1 MKNKVFKVASI
12 FLLLGICLTAFKNE
26 EFARNKTGLYVP
38 TEDPYMYL
46 YCGSVDVTNGE
57 IVYVCTTPRESIPLQ
72 IVVSNGNW
80 VIEYATSSA
89 EDHIGLSERH
99 DSSDAT
105 IHIWPDGTPGT
116 YEIDFYLEDVK
127 MATLTIVVQEE

>member
-26 EFARNKTGLYVP
+26 EFARNKAGVLVP
-38 TEDPYMYL
+38 TEEPYMYL
-46 YCGSVDVTNGE
+46 YVGSVDVTDGE
-57 IVYVCTTPRESIPLQ
+57 IVYYINSSEPFPLQ
-72 IVVSNGNW
+72 IIVSNGNW
-80 VIEYATSSA
+80 VIEYATESA
-89 EDHIGLSERH
+89 EDHIALSDHH

-105 IHIWPDGTPGT
+105 VYISPDGTPGT